1 MNQEQIEDYAFYESG
16 LSAHGCLEKLDSY
29 ARECIIRY
37 GRILLNM
44 KNKNYT
50 QDGRHPE
57 DAISE
62 VKTFINELQK
72 VQEQYFSKLALD
84 LKITKEGEDWLFDY
98 VYNTSD
104 EEKYDGFDHYLQDYK
119 KNYGDM
125 VVADIMYNDSL
136 ETFNSGDFGEFSP
149 MMQMSSCE
157 ASLGTAFPSAYD
169 NNEPISFGLDT
180 ITVKNEDAKQNNK
193 I

>member
-1 MNQEQIEDYAFYESG
+1 MNPVEIEEYAFYESG
-16 LSAHGCLEKLDSY
+16 LSADGCLEKLDSY
-29 ARECIIRY
+29 AKECIIRY

-62 VKTFINELQK
+62 AKTFINELQK
-72 VQEQYFSKLALD
+72 VQEQYFSKLVLD

-119 KNYGDM
+119 KNYD
-125 VVADIMYNDSL
+125 DLILKDSMFNNSVD
-136 ETFNSGDFGEFSP
+136 TFLPTDFAEFSP
-149 MMQMSSCE
+149 MAHMSSYE
-157 ASLGTAFPSAYD
+157 PDLETAFPSYSSDKEFEDLA
-169 NNEPISFGLDT
+169 LDT
-180 ITVKNEDAKQNNK
+180 ITIEKTNNDK
-193 I
+193 V

>member
-16 LSAHGCLEKLDSY
+16 LSADGCLEKLDIY
-29 ARECIIRY
+29 AKECIIRY

-62 VKTFINELQK
+62 AKTFINELQK
-72 VQEQYFSKLALD
+72 VQEQYFSKLVLD

-119 KNYGDM
+119 KNYDDM
-125 VVADIMYNDSL
+125 VVTDIMYNNSL
-136 ETFNSGDFGEFSP
+136 ETFNSGDLGEFSP
-149 MMQMSSCE
+149 MIKMSSCE
-157 ASLGTAFPSAYD
+157 ASLGTAFPSYSSDKEFEDLA
-169 NNEPISFGLDT
+169 LDT
-180 ITVKNEDAKQNNK
+180 ITIEKTNNDK
-193 I
+193 V